1 MQEYGRSEH
10 PVLNTPGEN
19 GSLPYFEHLPH
30 TLYPSALIPDGWN
43 ADVVSHIHLLLLVV
57 YLPVL
62 ISCIILALGIFFV
75 GYTKYK

>member
-1 MQEYGRSEH
+1 MF
-10 PVLNTPGEN
+10 NTAEKN
-19 GSLPYFEHLPH
+19 GSLPYYEHLHP
-30 TLYPSALIPDGWN
+30 TLYSSALIPEGWN
-43 ADVVSHIHLLLLVV
+43 EDVFSHIHLLLMVV